1 MIDIQTQDESPTQL
15 DVQMLEKA
23 ALAALEQQAVKEE
36 VDLSIVLTDDAQIQA
51 LNRDYR
57 GYDKPTDVLSFE
69 AHERDPETGTLY
81 LGDIIISM
89 ERAAAQAEQGGHLL
103 LAEIQLLVVHGVL
116 HLLGHD
122 HAEAE
127 EKAKMWND
135 QAEILARLGLTDIKI
150 QEE

>member
-1 MIDIQTQDESPTQL
+1 MITIQHENDAFTLDAGILQEAARQALDEQGVVEDVDLTILLSDDANIQT
-15 DVQMLEKA
+15 
-23 ALAALEQQAVKEE
+23 
-36 VDLSIVLTDDAQIQA
+36 

-81 LGDIIISM
+81 LGDIIISL
-89 ERAAAQAEQGGHLL
+89 ERAAAQAEQGGHPLID
-103 LAEIQLLVVHGVL
+103 ETQLLVVHGVL

-127 EKAKMWND
+127 EKAEMWRH
-135 QAEILARLGLTDIKI
+135 QAEILARLGLSALKI

>member
-23 ALAALEQQAVKEE
+23 ALAALAQQEVEEE
-36 VDLSIVLTDDAQIQA
+36 VGLSIVLTDDAQIQA